1 MNTLSRLQADALLLL
16 VAIIWGTA
24 FVAQKTGAALLPSLS
39 FVAIRFGI
47 SALTIAPFAWR
58 ENKRATEGQPLN
70 LRMVL
75 LLACVFTVALI
86 LQQAGIAHTSV
97 ANASFLT
104 GLYVIVV
111 PVIAALLYRM
121 HIPRR
126 MYVAALLSFA
136 GVFFLSGGMTGPLR
150 FSCGD
155 ALIVACAIGF
165 ALHLVLTGRL
175 MAAAPRAF
183 SICFL
188 QYAAVALIA
197 GLLAAGL
204 EDATWQQLQDST
216 MPLLYLGIIS
226 GGFAYTMQAVAQR
239 YTPPADAAIILGGEA
254 LFGALAGIWLLGEHL
269 DAWMWAGGGMILL
282 SMLIVEIWPA
292 ITVWRAS
299 SRKA

>member
-1 MNTLSRLQADALLLL
+1 MTLSRLQADALLLL
-16 VAIIWGTA
+16 VAMIWGTA
-24 FVAQKTGAALLPSLS
+24 FVAQKTGAALLPPLS

-58 ENKRATEGQPLN
+58 ENKRAPAGRTLN
-70 LRMVL
+70 RGMVL
-75 LLACVFTVALI
+75 LLACVFTFALI
-86 LQQAGIAHTSV
+86 LQQAGIAYTSV

-104 GLYVIVV
+104 GLYVIAV
-111 PVIAALLYRM
+111 PVIAGMLYRM

-126 MYVAALLSFA
+126 MYVAAALSFA

-150 FSCGD
+150 FSFGD
-155 ALIVACAIGF
+155 TLIVACALGF

-175 MAAAPRAF
+175 MAATPRAF

-188 QYAAVALIA
+188 QYAAVTLIA
-197 GLLAAGL
+197 GVLAFGL
-204 EDATWQQLQDST
+204 ESPTWAQLQDSAGS
-216 MPLLYLGIIS
+216 LLYLGIVS

-239 YTPPADAAIILGGEA
+239 YTPPTDAAIILGGEA
-254 LFGALAGIWLLGEHL
+254 LFGALAGIWFLGERL
-269 DAWMWAGGGMILL
+269 DAWMWAGGGIILV

-292 ITVWRAS
+292 ITAWRAS